1 MNRYKLLNIP
11 EFEEQDEISRNR
23 YLREAYS
30 KYPFHSQIPSMIM
43 YHKKEVLTNGDFQNI
58 LDWYDNLQE
67 LKKGSIPQIKKEKRK
82 EVKSKSIKSEYYNIL
97 SFQEIEDRD
106 LLIEKERE
114 FRFKIVKKY
123 RRY

>member
-23 YLREAYS
+23 YFREAYS

-67 LKKGSIPQIKKEKRK
+67 LKKGSIPKIKKEKRK
-82 EVKSKSIKSEYYNIL
+82 EVRSKSIESEYYSIL
-97 SFQEIEDRD
+97 SPQEIEDRD
-106 LLIEKERE
+106 LQIEMERE
-114 FRFKIVKKY
+114 FRFKIIEKY
-123 RRY
+123 RR